1 MRFVYATTIADDV
14 CEVVGRGPTPEASHE
29 AAQTQWI
36 SRWGESPVER
46 GTARGGGAP
55 AHSFHS
61 EPRGRGVCQSR
72 FEGDMWRHDQKAV
85 MVIAEGRCKVVGE
98 AKWNEFGCAQ
108 EPLPEGMRVLL
119 CLIDGAERKQDLLRR
134 WSGEAVPCPGKR

>member
-1 MRFVYATTIADDV
+1 MLLSMHIPEIKTELTPPNVFERLAGMRFVYATTIADDV
-14 CEVVGRGPTPEASHE
+14 REVVGRGPTPEASHE

-46 GTARGGGAP
+46 GTARGGGTP

-72 FEGDMWRHDQKAV
+72 F
-85 MVIAEGRCKVVGE
+85 
-98 AKWNEFGCAQ
+98 
-108 EPLPEGMRVLL
+108 
-119 CLIDGAERKQDLLRR
+119 
-134 WSGEAVPCPGKR
+134 